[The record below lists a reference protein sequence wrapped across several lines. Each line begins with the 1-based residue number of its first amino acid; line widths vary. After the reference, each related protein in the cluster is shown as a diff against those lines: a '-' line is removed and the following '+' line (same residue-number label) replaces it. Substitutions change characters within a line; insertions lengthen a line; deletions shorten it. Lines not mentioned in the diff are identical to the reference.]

1 MAMACAAPLSD
12 TIAAVIALP
21 RPVPPVL
28 GVGAF
33 LKNTLCLADGSQA
46 LVTADFGDLATV
58 PAVLAFEAAAEA
70 LLARSRA
77 QVTQVAHDLHPN
89 FHSTRYA
96 VALAERLGIEATAVQ
111 HHHAHVAAVMA
122 EHGCET
128 PVLGLSLDGFGLGP
142 DRDSW
147 GGELLRV
154 DARGG
159 CHRLGHLALLPQPGG
174 DRAAREP
181 WRMGAAALHAL
192 GRSEEISTR
201 YEALPGAGV
210 VAQMLA
216 RSVNCPP
223 TSSCGRL
230 FDAACGLLG
239 IKPIAAFEGEAPM
252 ALERLV
258 RRPRAEPSGWRLAD
272 GVLDFKPLLARLVDL
287 PAEDGADLFHGTL
300 VAGMAAWVA
309 EAAAA
314 TGIRRVVLSGGC
326 FFNRVLT
333 QGLVAGLH
341 ERNIEP
347 LRPIQ
352 LSPGDGAISLG
363 QAWVAAMAKG

>member
-1 MAMACAAPLSD
+1 M
-12 TIAAVIALP
+12 
-21 RPVPPVL
+21 
-28 GVGAF
+28 
-33 LKNTLCLADGSQA
+33 
-46 LVTADFGDLATV
+46 
-58 PAVLAFEAAAEA
+58 
-70 LLARSRA
+70 
-77 QVTQVAHDLHPN
+77 
-89 FHSTRYA
+89 
-96 VALAERLGIEATAVQ
+96 
-111 HHHAHVAAVMA
+111 
-122 EHGCET
+122 
-128 PVLGLSLDGFGLGP
+128 
-142 DRDSW
+142 
-147 GGELLRV
+147 
-154 DARGG
+154 
-159 CHRLGHLALLPQPGG
+159 
-174 DRAAREP
+174 
-181 WRMGAAALHAL
+181 HAL

-326 FFNRVLT
+326 FFNRLAC
-333 QGLVAGLH
+333 AGVMATASAF
-341 ERNIEP
+341 
-347 LRPIQ
+347 
-352 LSPGDGAISLG
+352 LSPRRVASRLSSMRSASLCE
-363 QAWVAAMAKG
+363 

>member
-1 MAMACAAPLSD
+1 MAREALPSD

-21 RPVPPVL
+21 RPVPPIL
-28 GVGAF
+28 GVGAY
-33 LKNTLCLADGSQA
+33 LKNTLCLAEGTEA
-46 LVTADFGDLATV
+46 LVTADVGDLGSV

-70 LLARSRA
+70 LLAHSCKRI
-77 QVTQVAHDLHPN
+77 TLVAHDLHPN

-96 VALAERLGIEATAVQ
+96 TALAERLGIEATAVQ

-142 DRDSW
+142 DRDAW

-154 DARGG
+154 DAEG
-159 CHRLGHLALLPQPGG
+159 CRRLGHLALMPQPGG

-181 WRMGAAALHAL
+181 WRMGAAALHVL
-192 GRSEEISTR
+192 GRTDEIPGR
-201 YEALPGAGV
+201 YADLPGAGI
-210 VAQMLA
+210 VAQMLT
-216 RSVNCPP
+216 RTVNCPP

-239 IKPIAAFEGEAPM
+239 IKPIAAFEGEGPM

-258 RRPRAEPSGWRLAD
+258 RRPLAEPSGWRLNG
-272 GVLDFKPLLARLVDL
+272 GVLDFKPLLARLIDCS
-287 PAEDGADLFHGTL
+287 PADGADVFHGTL

-309 EAAAA
+309 AAAA
-314 TGIRRVVLSGGC
+314 VTGIRRVVFSGGC

-333 QGLVAGLH
+333 DGLVAALR
-341 ERNIEP
+341 ERDIEP
-347 LRPIQ
+347 LQPIQ

-363 QAWVAAMAKG
+363 QAWAAAMAKG